1 MATSTAAQLAPSRAS
16 QAPKVNLSDMPE
28 LMPGAQPG
36 SNPAQREE
44 FQQRCRQLYREEE
57 HETREAAEH
66 QRAAAGSGAGVSDLE
81 AMFPLLDPGLIRALH
96 AEAPTPQHAIETLLA
111 LNASMAPG
119 DEKSAQRSASPPP
132 RQLGVEDH
140 AQFPTLM
147 DGNGWQVVNQ
157 RTLDEEQKEDLG
169 SIWRDR
175 AKAAADIPAPRPSPP
190 SNAPAWGAK
199 QRQRRPK
206 DREEKEEDYLLP
218 TDYELRQ
225 KAGERRARHR
235 AQYGRGASGRAA
247 GAGRGAKPTDEVDED
262 SEGIDEDGEEGLC

>member
-1 MATSTAAQLAPSRAS
+1 MATSTAAHLAPSRAS

-28 LMPGAQPG
+28 LMSGAQPG

-44 FQQRCRQLYREEE
+44 FQQRCCQLYREGEYE
-57 HETREAAEH
+57 MREAAVVH
-66 QRAAAGSGAGVSDLE
+66 RAAAGSGAGATDLE
-81 AMFPLLDPGLIRALH
+81 AMFPLLDPGLVCAIH

-111 LNASMAPG
+111 LNAAMVPG
-119 DEKSAQRSASPPP
+119 DEKAVQRTASPPP

-140 AQFPTLM
+140 VQFPTLVG
-147 DGNGWQVVNQ
+147 GNGWQVVNH
-157 RTLDEEQKEDLG
+157 TSLDEEPKEDLG

-175 AKAAADIPAPRPSPP
+175 AKAAAVIPAPRATPP
-190 SNAPAWGAK
+190 SNATAWGAK

-206 DREEKEEDYLLP
+206 EKEDDEEFLLP

-235 AQYGRGASGRAA
+235 AQFGRRASGRAA
-247 GAGRGAKPTDEVDED
+247 GAGSGAQCAVEADEESERNDE
-262 SEGIDEDGEEGLC
+262 EELC

>member
-1 MATSTAAQLAPSRAS
+1 MATSTATHLAPSRAS
-16 QAPKVNLSDMPE
+16 QAPRVNLSDMPE

-44 FQQRCRQLYREEE
+44 FERRCRQIYREEE
-57 HETREAAEH
+57 HETREAALE
-66 QRAAAGSGAGVSDLE
+66 QRAAAGSGAGASDLE
-81 AMFPLLDPGLIRALH
+81 AMFPLLDPGLVRAMH

-111 LNASMAPG
+111 LNAAMAPG
-119 DEKSAQRSASPPP
+119 DDEKAVQRAASPPP

-140 AQFPTLM
+140 SQFPTLT

-157 RTLDEEQKEDLG
+157 TTLDEEPKEELG

-175 AKAAADIPAPRPSPP
+175 AKAAADIPAPRAAPP

-206 DREEKEEDYLLP
+206 DNADREEYVLP
-218 TDYELRQ
+218 TDYDMRQ
-225 KAGERRARHR
+225 KLGERRARQR

-247 GAGRGAKPTDEVDED
+247 GTTGAGAQLADEADE
-262 SEGIDEDGEEGLC
+262 EEDEDGEEGLC